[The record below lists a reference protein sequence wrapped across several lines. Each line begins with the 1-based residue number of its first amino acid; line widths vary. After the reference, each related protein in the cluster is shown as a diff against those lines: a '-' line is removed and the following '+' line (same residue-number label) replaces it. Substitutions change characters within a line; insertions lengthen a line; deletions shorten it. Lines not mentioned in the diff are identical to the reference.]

1 MVRNL
6 YHFNKHYFQM
16 KTLKVILF
24 CVIIFTLS
32 CKSSYNL
39 HKPTDY
45 DKTIEKLASK
55 RKLNENQCT
64 LLATSY
70 HQANENDHKR
80 IMELKKDGQAD
91 MWIEI
96 NQRLINIEK
105 RQDKVRNLSDE
116 IKDKINFKELNL
128 KNEINNS
135 REKAELYICAKVNV
149 LLREINE
156 ENLKEAQLLIS
167 QLSNINPQSKNIGE
181 LKLKSVILQS
191 KQILFR
197 VATPIELYLP
207 QEFAKII
214 LDFDNE
220 TIYGIP
226 FDVVPDKNTEYD
238 LMIRIMIDEKIVSPE
253 RVDAVT
259 FVEEKDNLKAVVTD
273 KTMSKH
279 ATLKGK
285 IQVID
290 VENDEIIINTP
301 YNVTSTFRHQY
312 AEISGDKSACS
323 ERTLQLLESKVIDFP
338 SNESLLKGAAKELNS
353 VLKNHYQVK

>member
-1 MVRNL
+1 
-6 YHFNKHYFQM
+6 M
-16 KTLKVILF
+16 KTLKLIAF
-24 CVIIFTLS
+24 CIIIFL
-32 CKSSYNL
+32 SYNVNAQYFTTE
-39 HKPTDY
+39 HNSDFN
-45 DKTIEKLASK
+45 KLLPKAQK
-55 RKLNENQCT
+55 DKLNEKK
-64 LLATSY
+64 LAVFSNSY
-70 HQANENDHKR
+70 HQANEEDYKR
-80 IMELKKDGQAD
+80 IIELKQSGQAD
-91 MWIEI
+91 IWIEI
-96 NQRLINIEK
+96 YFRTKNIND
-105 RQDKVRNLSDE
+105 RQKQVENLSEE
-116 IKDKINFKELNL
+116 IKKQINFKQLNL
-128 KNEINNS
+128 DSEINNS
-135 REKAELYICAKVNV
+135 KEKAELYICAKVNV

-214 LDFDNE
+214 LDFDDE
-220 TIYGIP
+220 TMYGIP

-323 ERTLQLLESKVIDFP
+323 EHTLQLLESKVIDFP

>member
-1 MVRNL
+1 
-6 YHFNKHYFQM
+6 M
-16 KTLKVILF
+16 KTLKLIAF
-24 CVIIFTLS
+24 CIIIFL
-32 CKSSYNL
+32 SYNVNAQYFTTE
-39 HKPTDY
+39 HNSDFN
-45 DKTIEKLASK
+45 KLLPKAQK
-55 RKLNENQCT
+55 DKLNEKK
-64 LLATSY
+64 LAVFSNSY
-70 HQANENDHKR
+70 HQANEEDYKR
-80 IMELKKDGQAD
+80 IIELKQSGQAD
-91 MWIEI
+91 IWIEI
-96 NQRLINIEK
+96 YFRTKNIND
-105 RQDKVRNLSDE
+105 RQKQVENLSEE
-116 IKDKINFKELNL
+116 IKKQINFKQLNL
-128 KNEINNS
+128 DSEINNS
-135 REKAELYICAKVNV
+135 KEKAELYICAKVNV

-214 LDFDNE
+214 LDFDDE

-323 ERTLQLLESKVIDFP
+323 EHTLQLLESKVIDFP

>member
-1 MVRNL
+1 
-6 YHFNKHYFQM
+6 M
-16 KTLKVILF
+16 KTLKLIAF
-24 CVIIFTLS
+24 CIIIFL
-32 CKSSYNL
+32 SYNVNAQYFTTE
-39 HKPTDY
+39 HNSDFN
-45 DKTIEKLASK
+45 KLLPKAQK
-55 RKLNENQCT
+55 DKLNEKK
-64 LLATSY
+64 LAVFSNSY
-70 HQANENDHKR
+70 HQANEEDYKR
-80 IMELKKDGQAD
+80 IIELKQSGQAD
-91 MWIEI
+91 IWIEI
-96 NQRLINIEK
+96 YFRTKNIND
-105 RQDKVRNLSDE
+105 RQKQVENLSEE
-116 IKDKINFKELNL
+116 IKKQINFKKLNL
-128 KNEINNS
+128 DSEINNS
-135 REKAELYICAKVNV
+135 KEKAELYICAKVNV

-214 LDFDNE
+214 LDFDDE
-220 TIYGIP
+220 TMYGIP

-273 KTMSKH
+273 RTMSKH

-323 ERTLQLLESKVIDFP
+323 EHTLQFLESKVIDFP

>member
-1 MVRNL
+1 
-6 YHFNKHYFQM
+6 M
-16 KTLKVILF
+16 KTLKLIAF
-24 CVIIFTLS
+24 CIIIFL
-32 CKSSYNL
+32 SYNVNAQYFTTE
-39 HKPTDY
+39 HNSDFN
-45 DKTIEKLASK
+45 KLLPKAQK
-55 RKLNENQCT
+55 DKLNEKK
-64 LLATSY
+64 LAVFSNSY
-70 HQANENDHKR
+70 HQANEEDYKR
-80 IMELKKDGQAD
+80 IIELKQSGQAD
-91 MWIEI
+91 IWIEI
-96 NQRLINIEK
+96 YFRTKNIND
-105 RQDKVRNLSDE
+105 RQKQVENLSEE
-116 IKDKINFKELNL
+116 IKKQINFKQLNL
-128 KNEINNS
+128 DSEINNS
-135 REKAELYICAKVNV
+135 KEKAELYICAKVNV

-214 LDFDNE
+214 LDFDDE
-220 TIYGIP
+220 TMYGIP

-273 KTMSKH
+273 RTMSKH

-323 ERTLQLLESKVIDFP
+323 EHTLQLLESKVIDFP